1 MFNLTFPFIIAGAL
15 LACAELLGLAVTSPA
30 FVTSSFLLLIL
41 LGLVIALAAAVPSYY
56 YEFTFIIAFSSS
68 LRVVLAL
75 ALFASFYVSV
85 IPSFLAFLA
94 GYGVAVFVETD
105 EVVV

>member
-1 MFNLTFPFIIAGAL
+1 LFNLTFPFTSAGAL
-15 LACAELLGLAVTSPA
+15 LTYAELLGLAVTSPA
-30 FVTSSFLLLIL
+30 FVSSSFLLLIL
-41 LGLVIALAAAVPSYY
+41 LGLLIALAAVPSYD

-94 GYGVAVFVETD
+94 GYGVAVFVETE